1 MPIITWNDGH
11 SINVKEID
19 IQHQKILEMVN
30 SLHTSVEVGL
40 DKKELLALLVKL
52 VEFTHKH
59 FSDEEKLMKKHD
71 YPKLKKHHKEHK
83 TLLKHLDKLVSAVS
97 KGKHP
102 TFRSDYDVSSDWAML
117 HILECDKQLG
127 TFLNSKNVY

>member
-1 MPIITWNDGH
+1 MPIIVWKDEH

-19 IQHQKILEMVN
+19 IQHQKILELVN
-30 SLHTSVEVGL
+30 ELHTSVEASVDKQDLEGL
-40 DKKELLALLVKL
+40 LTKL
-52 VEFTHKH
+52 VEYTHKH
-59 FSDEEKLMKKHD
+59 FSDEEQLMKQHN
-71 YPKLKKHHKEHK
+71 YPNLTKHHKEHRI
-83 TLLKHLDKLVSAVS
+83 LLQHLDHLVSAVS
-97 KGKHP
+97 NGKHP